1 MKKILSSFLVF
12 AFLIFVIPPF
22 KASAETPT
30 STLSQTEIIINLLRQ
45 IQQLQTQIETLKTQ
59 MVQLQQQKQETIL
72 QLLTTLKEGSKGQNV
87 KTLQALLAAD
97 PEIYPEGL
105 ITGFYG
111 RLTAEAVKRF
121 QKRHGIEQV
130 GIVGPKTLKKLNEW
144 LEEHPLYLEDEDED
158 NDEDKDE
165 GKKPCAIIPPG
176 HLIAPGWLR
185 KHDGVRP
192 IVPICQIL
200 PPGIAEKLGWWFPT
214 STPTSTP
221 DLTPPIISSVSSNVS
236 TNSVVVNWL
245 TNEPADSQ
253 VFYGTSTAYGLST
266 PLNSALVTIHSQ
278 TITGLTSNTVYH
290 FQVKSKDAA
299 GNLATSTDQTF
310 ITLVP
315 DTTPPIISSIF
326 STVSSTSATIS
337 WTTNEPTTSKVY
349 YSLTSPIDLNSAST
363 KSEASLVLNHS
374 LNLTGLNSSS
384 TYYFVAE
391 STDASNNTA
400 FSSQQSFVTLG
411 Q

>member
-22 KASAETPT
+22 KASAETTT
-30 STLSQTEIIINLLRQ
+30 STPSQTEVIINLLKQ
-45 IQQLQTQIETLKTQ
+45 IQQLQTQIEALKTQ

-144 LEEHPLYLEDEDED
+144 LEEHPLYLEKENGED
-158 NDEDKDE
+158 
-165 GKKPCAIIPPG
+165 KPCAIVPPG

-185 KHDGVRP
+185 KQDGVRP
-192 IVPICQIL
+192 IVPVCQVI
-200 PPGIAEKLGWWFPT
+200 PPGIAKKLGLPVPT

-221 DLTPPIISSVSSNVS
+221 DVAPPVISTIVSSVSTSSAVITWS
-236 TNSVVVNWL
+236 TN
-245 TNEPADSQ
+245 EIADSQ
-253 VFYGTSTAYGLST
+253 IFYGASTTYSLSTA
-266 PLNSALVTIHSQ
+266 LNSAPVTNHSQ
-278 TITGLTSNTVYH
+278 TLTGLDTDTLYH
-290 FQVKSKDAA
+290 FQVRSKDAS

-310 ITLVP
+310 TTSVP
-315 DTTPPIISSIF
+315 DTTPPIISSIL
-326 STVSSTSATIS
+326 STASSTSAMIT
-337 WTTNEPTTSKVY
+337 WMTNEPATGKVY
-349 YSLTSPIDLNSAST
+349 YSLTSPVDLSSALNKAET
-363 KSEASLVLNHS
+363 APTLNHS
-374 LNLTGLNSSS
+374 LSLTSLTASS
-384 TYYFVAE
+384 TYYFIVE
-391 STDASNNTA
+391 SKDGSNNTA
-400 FSSQQSFVTLG
+400 TSSQQSFITLS

>member
-144 LEEHPLYLEDEDED
+144 LEEHPLYLEKENGED
-158 NDEDKDE
+158 
-165 GKKPCAIIPPG
+165 KPCAIVPPG

-185 KHDGVRP
+185 KQDGVRP
-192 IVPICQIL
+192 IVPVCQVI
-200 PPGIAEKLGWWFPT
+200 PPGIAKKLGLPV
-214 STPTSTP
+214 PTSTP
-221 DLTPPIISSVSSNVS
+221 DVTPPVISTIVSSVSTSSAIITWS
-236 TNSVVVNWL
+236 TNE
-245 TNEPADSQ
+245 TADSQ
-253 VFYGTSTAYGLST
+253 IFYGTSTAYGLNT
-266 PLNSALVTIHSQ
+266 ALNSALVTNHSQ
-278 TITGLTSNTVYH
+278 TLTSLDTGTLYH
-290 FQVKSKDAA
+290 FQVRSKDAS

-310 ITLVP
+310 TTSVP
-315 DTTPPIISSIF
+315 DTTPPIISSIL
-326 STVSSTSATIS
+326 STVSSTSATIT
-337 WTTNEPTTSKVY
+337 WTTNEPATGKVY
-349 YSLTSPIDLNSAST
+349 YSLTSPVDLSSALNKAET
-363 KSEASLVLNHS
+363 APTLNHS
-374 LNLTGLNSSS
+374 LSLTSLTASS
-384 TYYFVAE
+384 TYYFIVE
-391 STDASNNTA
+391 SKDASNNTA
-400 FSSQQSFVTLG
+400 TSSQQSFITLS